1 MEAKEILNLLVNTQ
15 YITLD
20 DCKLALSST
29 NDDATIAIDY
39 LVQNN
44 IITYDIIGQALAES
58 LGVPYFDL
66 NTFLPSKDDV
76 TKIPE
81 AVAKELRLVY
91 FKDLSDKIQIAS
103 DNQVVLSGN
112 AKLIVRKSEKTGL
125 IGGKKEIKEEKD
137 LEQELIKLFQK
148 PIEFGYSLTQDID
161 RCLLSYKAPLA
172 SRFIS
177 IMDKFDT
184 VAPEIVEE
192 IIEEALEERV
202 SDIHFEPQY
211 DKSVRIRFRID
222 GMLQEVGKIPLS
234 YYENILNL
242 IKVNAQ
248 LRTDEH
254 FIPQDGA
261 IRFQKDKSIT
271 DVRVSIIPTVY
282 GEKIV
287 LRVLANTLSNITLE
301 TLGLNE
307 RNIKILRKASQKPF
321 GMILVTGP
329 TGSGKSTTLYSI
341 LKTINDEG
349 RNITTIEDPVEYKI
363 SGVNHIQV
371 NKETD
376 LTFARGLRSILRQDP
391 NIILVG
397 EIRDDETAQI
407 AINAALTGHL
417 LFSTVHANDAEST
430 LPRLL
435 NMDIDPFLLSTTLQ
449 LIVAQRLVRK
459 ICSSCV
465 YTYSVK
471 RSELEQTV
479 GASLKRFFPEEKLNL
494 YRGKGCANCGFTGYK
509 SRSGVYQLIEMSEE
523 LRELVLHKPTSDD
536 IAKIARKQG
545 SLSLFEDGIEKVKLG
560 TTTLDE
566 VMRVA
571 QIPEEYT

>member
-1 MEAKEILNLLVNTQ
+1 MESKEILDLLVDTQ
-15 YITLD
+15 YITTQD
-20 DCKLALSST
+20 FDLALSST
-29 NDDATIAIDY
+29 NNDPSIAIDY

-44 IITYDIIGQALAES
+44 IITYDIIGQALSEKF
-58 LGVPYFDL
+58 GVSYLDL
-66 NTFLPSKDDV
+66 NTFIPSKDDV
-76 TKIPE
+76 VKIPE
-81 AVAKELRLVY
+81 SVAKELRLVY
-91 FKDLSDKIQIAS
+91 FKDLPDKVQIS
-103 DNQVVLSGN
+103 TDNQVVLQGN
-112 AKLIVRKSEKTGL
+112 AKLVVVKSEKANL
-125 IGGKKEIKEEKD
+125 IGGKKEVTEEKD
-137 LEQELIKLFQK
+137 LKQELVKLFQK
-148 PIEFGYSLTQDID
+148 PVEFGYSLTQDID
-161 RCLLSYKAPLA
+161 RSLLSYKAPLA
-172 SRFIS
+172 SRFVS
-177 IMDKFDT
+177 IMSKFDT
-184 VAPEIVEE
+184 VAPEIVDE
-192 IIEEALEERV
+192 IVGEALEERV

-211 DKSVRIRFRID
+211 DKTVRIRFRID
-222 GMLQEVGKIPLS
+222 GMLQEVGRIPLS

-321 GMILVTGP
+321 GMVLITGP

-363 SGVNHIQV
+363 NGVNHIQV

-376 LTFARGLRSILRQDP
+376 LSFARGLRSILRQDP

-417 LFSTVHANDAEST
+417 LFSTVHANDAQST

-459 ICSSCV
+459 ICPACV
-465 YTYSVK
+465 YTYSVN
-471 RSELEQTV
+471 RAELESIAGV
-479 GASLKRFFPEEKLNL
+479 SLKRFFLEEKLNL
-494 YRGKGCANCGFTGYK
+494 YRGKGCSNCGFTGYK
-509 SRSGVYQLIEMSEE
+509 GRSGLYQIIEMSEE
-523 LRELVLHKPTSDD
+523 LREAVLHNPTSDD
-536 IAKIARKQG
+536 IDKLSRQQG
-545 SLSLFEDGIEKVKLG
+545 SLSLFEDGIEKVKIG
-560 TTTLDE
+560 VTTLDE

-571 QIPEEYT
+571 QIPEEYN

>member
-211 DKSVRIRFRID
+211 DKSIRIRFRID

-465 YTYSVK
+465 YTYSVN

-479 GASLKRFFPEEKLNL
+479 GASLKKFFPEEKLNL

-571 QIPEEYT
+571 QIPEEYN

>member
-1 MEAKEILNLLVNTQ
+1 METKEILDLLVNTQ

-29 NDDATIAIDY
+29 NNDTAIAIDY

-44 IITYDIIGQALAES
+44 IITYDIIGQALAENW
-58 LGVPYFDL
+58 GVSYFDL
-66 NTFLPSKDDV
+66 NTFIPSKADV
-76 TKIPE
+76 IKIPE
-81 AVAKELRLVY
+81 SVARELRLVY
-91 FKDLSDKIQIAS
+91 FKNLSDKIQIAS
-103 DNQVVLSGN
+103 DNPVVLQGN
-112 AKLIVRKSEKTGL
+112 AKLIIKREEKTGF
-125 IGGKKEIKEEKD
+125 IGGKKEITEEKD

-148 PIEFGYSLTQDID
+148 PVEFGYSLTQDID
-161 RCLLSYKAPLA
+161 KSLLNYKAPLS

-211 DKSVRIRFRID
+211 NKTVRIRFRVD
-222 GMLQEVGKIPLS
+222 GMLQEVGTIPFS

-242 IKVNAQ
+242 IKVNSQ

-261 IRFQKDKSIT
+261 IRFQKNNQVT
-271 DVRVSIIPTVY
+271 DVRVSILPTVY
-282 GEKIV
+282 GEKIA
-287 LRVLANTLSNITLE
+287 LRVLTNTLSNITLD

-321 GMILVTGP
+321 GMVLVTGP

-341 LKTINDEG
+341 LKTVNDEG

-363 SGVNHIQV
+363 EGVNHIQV

-376 LTFARGLRSILRQDP
+376 LSFARGLRSILRQDP

-417 LFSTVHANDAEST
+417 LFSTVHANDGEST

-459 ICSSCV
+459 ICSACV
-465 YTYSVK
+465 YTYTVN
-471 RSELEQTV
+471 RVELEETV
-479 GASLKRFFPEEKLNL
+479 GESLERFFSEEKLTL

-509 SRSGVYQLIEMSEE
+509 GRSGIYQLIEMSEE
-523 LRELVLHKPTSDD
+523 LRELVLHKPTSD
-536 IAKIARKQG
+536 IISKVARKQG
-545 SLSLFEDGIEKVKLG
+545 SLSLFEDGIEKVKIG
-560 TTTLDE
+560 VTTLDE

-571 QIPEEYT
+571 QIPEEYN

>member
-1 MEAKEILNLLVNTQ
+1 MDPQDILNLLVNTQ
-15 YITLD
+15 YITSED
-20 DCKLALSST
+20 SKLALSST
-29 NDDATIAIDY
+29 NDDPAIAIDY

-58 LGVPYFDL
+58 WGVAYFDL
-66 NTFLPSKDDV
+66 NTFIPSKDDV
-76 TKIPE
+76 IKIPE
-81 AVAKELRLVY
+81 SVAKELRLVY
-91 FKDLSDKIQIAS
+91 FKDLPDKIQIAS
-103 DNQVVLSGN
+103 DNPVVMQGN
-112 AKLIVRKSEKTGL
+112 AKLIIKREKKSGF
-125 IGGKKEIKEEKD
+125 IGGKKEIIEEKD
-137 LEQELIKLFQK
+137 LGQELMKLFQK

-161 RCLLSYKAPLA
+161 KSLLSYKDPLS

-177 IMDKFDT
+177 IMNKFDT
-184 VAPEIVEE
+184 VAPEMVEE
-192 IIEEALEERV
+192 IVEEALEEKV

-211 DKSVRIRFRID
+211 NKSVRIRFRSD
-222 GMLQEVGKIPLS
+222 GVLQEVGAIPFS

-261 IRFQKDKSIT
+261 IRFQKNNSIT
-271 DVRVSIIPTVY
+271 DVRVSILPTVY

-287 LRVLANTLSNITLE
+287 MRVLSNTMSTISLDTI
-301 TLGLNE
+301 GLNE

-321 GMILVTGP
+321 GMVLVTGP

-341 LKTINDEG
+341 LKTVNDEG
-349 RNITTIEDPVEYKI
+349 KNITTIEDPVEYKI
-363 SGVNHIQV
+363 EGVNHIQV

-376 LTFARGLRSILRQDP
+376 LSFARGLRSILRQDP
-391 NIILVG
+391 DIILVG

-417 LFSTVHANDAEST
+417 LFSTVHANDGEST

-459 ICSSCV
+459 ICPACV
-465 YTYSVK
+465 YTYTAN
-471 RSELEQTV
+471 RSELEETV
-479 GASLKRFFPEEKLNL
+479 GESLERFFPEEKLTL
-494 YRGKGCANCGFTGYK
+494 YRGKGCSNCGFTGYK
-509 SRSGVYQLIEMSEE
+509 GRSGIYQLIEMSEE
-523 LRELVLHKPTSDD
+523 LRELVLHKPNSDI
-536 IAKIARKQG
+536 IAKVARKQG
-545 SLSLFEDGIEKVKLG
+545 SLSLFEDGIEKVKIG
-560 TTTLDE
+560 VTTLDE

-571 QIPEEYT
+571 QIPEEYN

>member
-1 MEAKEILNLLVNTQ
+1 MDPKTILDLLVSTQ
-15 YITLD
+15 YITIE

-29 NDDATIAIDY
+29 NNDPAIAIDY
-39 LVQNN
+39 LVQNS

-58 LGVPYFDL
+58 WGVSYFDL
-66 NTFLPSKDDV
+66 NTFIPSKDDV
-76 TKIPE
+76 IKIPE
-81 AVAKELRLVY
+81 SVARELRLVY
-91 FKDLSDKIQIAS
+91 FKDLEDKIQISS
-103 DNQVVLSGN
+103 DNPVVLQEN
-112 AKLIVRKSEKTGL
+112 AKLIIKREEKSGF
-125 IGGKKEIKEEKD
+125 IGGKKEITEEKD

-161 RCLLSYKAPLA
+161 RLLLSYKAPLA
-172 SRFIS
+172 SRFVS

-211 DKSVRIRFRID
+211 DKSVRIRFRVD
-222 GMLQEVGKIPLS
+222 GMLQEVGDVPLS

-242 IKVNAQ
+242 IKVKSQ

-261 IRFQKDKSIT
+261 IRFQKNNFIA
-271 DVRVSIIPTVY
+271 DVRISILPTVY

-287 LRVLANTLSNITLE
+287 MRVLANSMSQITLE
-301 TLGLNE
+301 TIGLND
-307 RNIKILRKASQKPF
+307 RNIKTLRRASQKPF
-321 GMILVTGP
+321 GMVLVTGP

-341 LKTINDEG
+341 LKTVNDEG

-363 SGVNHIQV
+363 PGVNHIQV

-376 LTFARGLRSILRQDP
+376 LSFARGLRSILRQDP

-417 LFSTVHANDAEST
+417 LFSTVHANDGEST

-459 ICSSCV
+459 ICPACV
-465 YTYSVK
+465 YTYTVN
-471 RSELEQTV
+471 RTELEETV
-479 GASLKRFFPEEKLNL
+479 GESLERFFPEDKLTL
-494 YRGKGCANCGFTGYK
+494 YRGKGCPNCSFTGYK
-509 SRSGVYQLIEMSEE
+509 GRSGLYQLIEMSEE
-523 LRELVLHKPTSDD
+523 LRELVLHKPTSDI
-536 IAKIARKQG
+536 IAKVSRKQG
-545 SLSLFEDGIEKVKLG
+545 SLSLFEDGIEKVKIG
-560 TTTLDE
+560 VTTLDE

-571 QIPEEYT
+571 QIPEEYN

>member
-1 MEAKEILNLLVNTQ
+1 MEPKAILDLLVNTQ
-15 YITLD
+15 YITTE

-29 NDDATIAIDY
+29 NNDSAIAIDY

-58 LGVPYFDL
+58 LGVSYFDL
-66 NTFLPSKDDV
+66 NTFIPSKDDIIKV
-76 TKIPE
+76 PE
-81 AVAKELRLVY
+81 SVARELRLVY
-91 FKDLSDKIQIAS
+91 FKDLPDKIQISS
-103 DNQVVLSGN
+103 DNPVVLQGN
-112 AKLIVRKSEKTGL
+112 AKLIIKKSEKSGF
-125 IGGKKEIKEEKD
+125 IGSKKEVIEEKD

-161 RCLLSYKAPLA
+161 RSLLNYKAPLS

-192 IIEEALEERV
+192 IIEEALEEGV

-211 DKSVRIRFRID
+211 NKNVRIRFRID
-222 GMLQEVGKIPLS
+222 GMLQEVGTIPLS

-261 IRFQKDKSIT
+261 IRFQKNNTVT
-271 DVRVSIIPTVY
+271 DVRVSILPTVY
-282 GEKIV
+282 GEKIA
-287 LRVLANTLSNITLE
+287 LRVLTNTLSNITLD
-301 TLGLNE
+301 TLGLNDK
-307 RNIKILRKASQKPF
+307 NIKTLRKASQKPF
-321 GMILVTGP
+321 GMVLVTGP

-341 LKTINDEG
+341 LKTVNDEG

-363 SGVNHIQV
+363 EGVNHIQV

-376 LTFARGLRSILRQDP
+376 LSFARGLRSILRQDP

-417 LFSTVHANDAEST
+417 LFSTVHANDGEST

-459 ICSSCV
+459 ICPACV
-465 YTYSVK
+465 YTYNVSRV
-471 RSELEQTV
+471 ELEETV
-479 GASLKRFFPEEKLNL
+479 GESLERFFPEEQLTL
-494 YRGKGCANCGFTGYK
+494 YRGKGCVNCGFTGYK
-509 SRSGVYQLIEMSEE
+509 GRSGIYQLIEMSEE
-523 LRELVLHKPTSDD
+523 LRELILHKPTSDI
-536 IAKIARKQG
+536 IAKVARKQG
-545 SLSLFEDGIEKVKLG
+545 ALSLFEDGIEKVKIG
-560 TTTLDE
+560 VTTLDE

-571 QIPEEYT
+571 QIPEEYN

>member
-1 MEAKEILNLLVNTQ
+1 MEAKKILEILVNTQ
-15 YITLD
+15 YITPED
-20 DCKLALSST
+20 RDIALSST
-29 NDDATIAIDY
+29 DNEPNIAVDY

-58 LGVPYFDL
+58 LSVAYFDL
-66 NTFLPSKDDV
+66 NTFSPVKDDII
-76 TKIPE
+76 KIPE
-81 AVAKELRLVY
+81 AVAKELRLVH
-91 FKDLSDKIQIAS
+91 FKELEDKIQIAS
-103 DNQVVLSGN
+103 DNPVVLHGN
-112 AKLIVRKSEKTGL
+112 AKLIIKKFEKSGL
-125 IGGKKEIKEEKD
+125 IGGKKEVTEEKKLD
-137 LEQELIKLFQK
+137 QELFKLFNK
-148 PIEFGYSLTQDID
+148 PIEFGYSLSQDID
-161 RCLLSYKAPLA
+161 RSLLSYKAPLA

-192 IIEEALEERV
+192 IIEEALDEKV

-211 DKSVRIRFRID
+211 DKNVRIRFRID

-261 IRFQKDKSIT
+261 IRFQKEKSVT
-271 DVRVSIIPTVY
+271 DVRVSILPTVY

-287 LRVLANTLSNITLE
+287 LRLLANTLSSITLE
-301 TLGLNE
+301 TLGLN
-307 RNIKILRKASQKPF
+307 NKNTKTLRRASQKPF
-321 GMILVTGP
+321 GMVLVTGP
-329 TGSGKSTTLYSI
+329 TSSGKSTTLYSI
-341 LKTINDEG
+341 LKTINSEG

-363 SGVNHIQV
+363 QGVNHIQV
-371 NKETD
+371 NTETD

-417 LFSTVHANDAEST
+417 LFSTVHANDGESAI
-430 LPRLL
+430 PRLL

-459 ICSSCV
+459 ICTACV
-465 YTYSVK
+465 YTYSVN
-471 RSELEQTV
+471 RLELENTV
-479 GASLKRFFPEEKLNL
+479 GVSLKKFFNEDKLTF

-509 SRSGVYQLIEMSEE
+509 DRTGLYQLIEMSED
-523 LRELVLHKPTSDD
+523 LRNIVLKNPTSDD
-536 IAKIARKQG
+536 IAKITRKQG
-545 SLSLFEDGIEKVKLG
+545 VISLFEDGIEKVKLG
-560 TTTLDE
+560 VTTLDE

>member
-1 MEAKEILNLLVNTQ
+1 MDPQDILNLLVNTQ
-15 YITLD
+15 YITSED
-20 DCKLALSST
+20 SKLALSST
-29 NDDATIAIDY
+29 NDDPAIAIDY

-58 LGVPYFDL
+58 WGVAYFDL
-66 NTFLPSKDDV
+66 NTFIPSKDDV
-76 TKIPE
+76 IKIPE
-81 AVAKELRLVY
+81 SVAKELRLVY
-91 FKDLSDKIQIAS
+91 FKDLPDKIQIAS
-103 DNQVVLSGN
+103 DNPVVMQGN
-112 AKLIVRKSEKTGL
+112 AKLIIKREEKSGF
-125 IGGKKEIKEEKD
+125 IGGKKEIVEEKD
-137 LEQELIKLFQK
+137 LGQELMKLFQK

-161 RCLLSYKAPLA
+161 KSLLSYKDPLS

-177 IMDKFDT
+177 IMNKFDT
-184 VAPEIVEE
+184 VAPEMVEE
-192 IIEEALEERV
+192 IVEEALEERV

-211 DKSVRIRFRID
+211 NKSVRIRFRSD
-222 GMLQEVGKIPLS
+222 GVLQEVGAIPFS

-261 IRFQKDKSIT
+261 IRFQKNNSIT
-271 DVRVSIIPTVY
+271 DVRVSILPTVY

-287 LRVLANTLSNITLE
+287 MRVLSNTMSTISLDTI
-301 TLGLNE
+301 GLNE

-321 GMILVTGP
+321 GMVLVTGP

-341 LKTINDEG
+341 LKTVNDEG
-349 RNITTIEDPVEYKI
+349 KNITTIEDPVEYKI
-363 SGVNHIQV
+363 EGVNHIQV

-376 LTFARGLRSILRQDP
+376 LSFARGLRSILRQDP

-417 LFSTVHANDAEST
+417 LFSTVHANDGEST

-459 ICSSCV
+459 ICPACV
-465 YTYSVK
+465 YTYTAN
-471 RSELEQTV
+471 RSELEETV
-479 GASLKRFFPEEKLNL
+479 GESLERFFPEEKLTL
-494 YRGKGCANCGFTGYK
+494 YRGKGCSNCGFTGYK
-509 SRSGVYQLIEMSEE
+509 GRSGIYQLIEMSEE
-523 LRELVLHKPTSDD
+523 LRELVLHKPNSDI
-536 IAKIARKQG
+536 IAKVARKQG
-545 SLSLFEDGIEKVKLG
+545 SLSLFEDGIEKVKIG
-560 TTTLDE
+560 VTTLDE

-571 QIPEEYT
+571 QIPEEYN

>member
-1 MEAKEILNLLVNTQ
+1 MDPQDILNLLVNTQ
-15 YITLD
+15 YITSED
-20 DCKLALSST
+20 SKLALSST
-29 NDDATIAIDY
+29 NDDPAIAIDY

-58 LGVPYFDL
+58 WGVTYFDL
-66 NTFLPSKDDV
+66 NTFIPSKDDV
-76 TKIPE
+76 IKIPE
-81 AVAKELRLVY
+81 SVAKELRLVY
-91 FKDLSDKIQIAS
+91 FKDLPDKIQIAS
-103 DNQVVLSGN
+103 DNPVVMQGN
-112 AKLIVRKSEKTGL
+112 AKLIIKREEKSGF
-125 IGGKKEIKEEKD
+125 IGGKKEIVEEKD
-137 LEQELIKLFQK
+137 LGQELMKLFQK

-161 RCLLSYKAPLA
+161 KLLLSYKDPLS

-177 IMDKFDT
+177 IMNKFDT

-211 DKSVRIRFRID
+211 NKSVRIRFRSD
-222 GMLQEVGKIPLS
+222 GVLQEVGTIPFS

-261 IRFQKDKSIT
+261 IRFQKNNSIT
-271 DVRVSIIPTVY
+271 DVRVSILPTVY

-287 LRVLANTLSNITLE
+287 MRVLSNTLANITLDE
-301 TLGLNE
+301 LGLNE

-341 LKTINDEG
+341 LKTVNDEG
-349 RNITTIEDPVEYKI
+349 KNITTIEDPVEYKI
-363 SGVNHIQV
+363 EGVNHIQV

-376 LTFARGLRSILRQDP
+376 LSFARGLRSILRQDP

-417 LFSTVHANDAEST
+417 LFSTVHANDGEST

-459 ICSSCV
+459 ICPACV
-465 YTYSVK
+465 YTYTAN
-471 RSELEQTV
+471 RSELEETV
-479 GASLKRFFPEEKLNL
+479 GESLERFFPEEKLTL
-494 YRGKGCANCGFTGYK
+494 YRGKGCSNCGFTGYK
-509 SRSGVYQLIEMSEE
+509 GRSGIYQLIEMSEE
-523 LRELVLHKPTSDD
+523 LRELVLHKPNSDI
-536 IAKIARKQG
+536 IAKVARKQG
-545 SLSLFEDGIEKVKLG
+545 SLSLFEDGIEKVKIG
-560 TTTLDE
+560 VTTLDE

-571 QIPEEYT
+571 QIPEEYN

>member
-1 MEAKEILNLLVNTQ
+1 MKPKEILDLLVNTQ
-15 YITLD
+15 YITKD

-29 NDDATIAIDY
+29 NDDSAIAIDY

-58 LGVPYFDL
+58 LGVEYFDL
-66 NTFLPSKDDV
+66 NTFLPSKESV
-76 TKIPE
+76 VKIPE
-81 AVAKELRLVY
+81 AVAKELRLIY
-91 FKDLSDKIQIAS
+91 FKELPDKIQIAS
-103 DNQVVLSGN
+103 DNQVVLNGN
-112 AKLIVRKSEKTGL
+112 AKLIVKKSAKSGL
-125 IGGKKEIKEEKD
+125 IGGKKEIVEEKD

-148 PIEFGYSLTQDID
+148 PVQFGYSLTQDIEKS
-161 RCLLSYKAPLA
+161 LLSYKAPLA
-172 SRFIS
+172 SRFVS

-192 IIEEALEERV
+192 IIEEALDERV

-211 DKSVRIRFRID
+211 DKMVRVRFRID

-261 IRFQKDKSIT
+261 IRFQKDNSVT
-271 DVRVSIIPTVY
+271 DVRVSILPTVY

-287 LRVLANTLSNITLE
+287 LRILSNTLSSITLE

-307 RNIKILRKASQKPF
+307 RNIKILRRASQKPF
-321 GMILVTGP
+321 GMVLVTGP
-329 TGSGKSTTLYSI
+329 TGSGKSTTLFSI
-341 LKTINDEG
+341 LSTINDEG

-363 SGVNHIQV
+363 NGVNHIQV

-376 LTFARGLRSILRQDP
+376 LTFAKGLRSILRQDP

-417 LFSTVHANDAEST
+417 LFSTVHANDAQST

-449 LIVAQRLVRK
+449 LIIAQRLVRK
-459 ICSSCV
+459 ICSACV
-465 YTYSVK
+465 YTYTAN
-471 RSELEQTV
+471 RSELEQIT
-479 GASLKRFFPEEKLNL
+479 GASLRHFFPEEKLTL

-509 SRSGVYQLIEMSEE
+509 SRSGIYQLIEMSEE
-523 LRELVLHKPTSDD
+523 LRELILHKPTSDD
-536 IAKIARKQG
+536 ISKIARKQG
-545 SLSLFEDGIEKVKLG
+545 SLSLFDDGIEKVKLG
-560 TTTLDE
+560 ITTLDE

>member
-1 MEAKEILNLLVNTQ
+1 MEAKKILNLLVDTQ

-20 DCKLALSST
+20 DCNLALSST
-29 NDDATIAIDY
+29 SDDATIAIDY

-81 AVAKELRLVY
+81 SVAKELRLVY
-91 FKDLSDKIQIAS
+91 FKDSTDKIQIAS

-112 AKLIVRKSEKTGL
+112 AKLIVRKSEKSGL

-161 RCLLSYKAPLA
+161 RSLLSYKAPLA
-172 SRFIS
+172 SRFVS

-202 SDIHFEPQY
+202 SGIHFEPQY
-211 DKSVRIRFRID
+211 DKNVRIRFRID

-363 SGVNHIQV
+363 TGVNHIQV

-465 YTYSVK
+465 YTYNVN

-479 GASLKRFFPEEKLNL
+479 GASLKKFFPEEKLNL

-509 SRSGVYQLIEMSEE
+509 GRSGVYQLIEMSEE

-545 SLSLFEDGIEKVKLG
+545 ALSLFEDGIEKVKLG

>member
-1 MEAKEILNLLVNTQ
+1 MEPKNILDLLVVTQ
-15 YITLD
+15 YITLED
-20 DCKLALSST
+20 SKLALSST
-29 NDDATIAIDY
+29 NNDPSIAIDY

-44 IITYDIIGQALAES
+44 IITYDIVGQALSES
-58 LGVPYFDL
+58 LKVPYFDL
-66 NTFLPSKDDV
+66 NTFIPSKEEV

-91 FKDLSDKIQIAS
+91 FKDLQDKIQIAS
-103 DNQVVLSGN
+103 DNEVVLKGN
-112 AKLIVRKSEKTGL
+112 AKLIVSRAEKSGL
-125 IGGKKEIKEEKD
+125 MGGKKEVTEEKD
-137 LEQELIKLFQK
+137 LKQELINLFQK
-148 PIEFGYSLTQDID
+148 PVEFGYSLTQDID
-161 RCLLSYKAPLA
+161 RSLLSYKAPLS

-177 IMDKFDT
+177 IMSRFDT

-192 IIEEALEERV
+192 IIEESLEERV

-211 DKSVRIRFRID
+211 DKGVRIRFRID
-222 GMLQEVGKIPLS
+222 GVLQEVGKIPIS

-301 TLGLNE
+301 TLGLND

-329 TGSGKSTTLYSI
+329 TGSGKSTTLYSV
-341 LKTINDEG
+341 LKTINDDG

-363 SGVNHIQV
+363 NGVNHIQV

-397 EIRDDETAQI
+397 EVRDDETAQI

-417 LFSTVHANDAEST
+417 LFSTVHANDAQST

-459 ICSSCV
+459 ICPACV
-465 YTYSVK
+465 YTYYVNI
-471 RSELEQTV
+471 SEIESTL
-479 GASLKRFFPEEKLNL
+479 GMSLRRFFSEDKLTL
-494 YRGKGCANCGFTGYK
+494 YRGKGCSNCSFTGYK
-509 SRSGVYQLIEMSEE
+509 GRSGLYQLIEMSEE
-523 LRELVLHKPTSDD
+523 LREAVLHNPTSDD
-536 IAKIARKQG
+536 IDKLSRSQG
-545 SLSLFEDGIEKVKLG
+545 TLSLFEDGIEKVRMG
-560 TTTLDE
+560 ITTLDE

-571 QIPEEYT
+571 QIPEEYN

>member
-1 MEAKEILNLLVNTQ
+1 MESKEILELLVKTQ
-15 YITLD
+15 YITLED
-20 DCKLALSST
+20 SKLALSST
-29 NDDATIAIDY
+29 NNDSAIAIDY

-44 IITYDIIGQALAES
+44 IITYDIIGQALSENFS
-58 LGVPYFDL
+58 VPYFDL
-66 NTFLPSKDDV
+66 NTFIPSKDEV

-81 AVAKELRLVY
+81 SVARELRLVY
-91 FKDLSDKIQIAS
+91 FKSFPDKIQIAS
-103 DNQVVLSGN
+103 DNQVVLKGN
-112 AKLIVRKSEKTGL
+112 AKLIVKKITKTGF
-125 IGGKKEIKEEKD
+125 IGGKKESIEEKD
-137 LEQELIKLFQK
+137 LKQELVKLFQK
-148 PIEFGYSLTQDID
+148 PVEFGYSLTQDID
-161 RCLLSYKAPLA
+161 RSLLSYKTPLS

-192 IIEEALEERV
+192 IIKEALDESV

-211 DKSVRIRFRID
+211 DKKVRIRFRID
-222 GMLQEVGKIPLS
+222 GMLQEVGRIPFS

-261 IRFQKDKSIT
+261 IRFQKDDSTT

-287 LRVLANTLSNITLE
+287 LRVLSNTLSNITLE

-307 RNIKILRKASQKPF
+307 KNTKILRRASQKPF

-329 TGSGKSTTLYSI
+329 TSSGKSTTLYSI

-363 SGVNHIQV
+363 NGVNHIQV

-376 LTFARGLRSILRQDP
+376 LSFSRGLRSILRQDP
-391 NIILVG
+391 NVILVG

-417 LFSTVHANDAEST
+417 LFSTVHANDAQST
-430 LPRLL
+430 IPRLL

-449 LIVAQRLVRK
+449 LIVSQRLVRK
-459 ICSSCV
+459 ICSACV
-465 YTYSVK
+465 YTYSAN
-471 RSELEQTV
+471 RSEIEKTV
-479 GASLKRFFPEEKLNL
+479 GVSLSRFFNEDKITF
-494 YRGKGCANCGFTGYK
+494 YRGKGCSNCGFTGYK
-509 SRSGVYQLIEMSEE
+509 GRSGIYQLIEMSEE
-523 LRELVLHKPTSDD
+523 LRETVLNKPTSDD
-536 IAKIARKQG
+536 IDKLSRTQG
-545 SLSLFEDGIEKVKLG
+545 TLSLFEDGIEKVKIG
-560 TTTLDE
+560 ITTLDE

-571 QIPEEYT
+571 QIPEEYN

>member
-1 MEAKEILNLLVNTQ
+1 MNPEEILNLLLKTQ
-15 YITLD
+15 YITPED
-20 DCKLALSST
+20 YNLALSST
-29 NDDATIAIDY
+29 DNNHSIALDY

-44 IITYDIIGQALAES
+44 IITYDIIGQAIAEDM
-58 LGVPYFDL
+58 GVEYLDL
-66 NTFLPSKDDV
+66 NTFIPSKEDV
-76 TKIPE
+76 KKIPE
-81 AVAKELRLVY
+81 MVAKELRLVY
-91 FKDLSDKIQIAS
+91 FKNLEDKIQIAS
-103 DNQVVLSGN
+103 DNKAVLSGN
-112 AKLIVRKSEKTGL
+112 AKLIVKKSEKVGI
-125 IGGKKEIKEEKD
+125 IGGKKETIEEKD
-137 LEQELIKLFQK
+137 LKQELVNLFQK

-161 RCLLSYKAPLA
+161 KSLLYYKAPLA
-172 SRFIS
+172 SRFLS

-192 IIEEALEERV
+192 IIEEALEENV

-211 DKSVRIRFRID
+211 DKNVRVRFRTD
-222 GMLQEVGKIPLS
+222 GMLQEVGEIPFS

-242 IKVNAQ
+242 IKVNSQ

-261 IRFQKDKSIT
+261 INFRKENSIT
-271 DVRVSIIPTVY
+271 DVRVSILPTVY
-282 GEKIV
+282 GEKIA
-287 LRVLANTLSNITLE
+287 LRILTNTLSNITLE
-301 TLGLNE
+301 TLGLSE
-307 RNIKILRKASQKPF
+307 RNIKILRKSSQKPF

-341 LKTINDEG
+341 LKTVNDEG
-349 RNITTIEDPVEYKI
+349 SNITTIEDPVEYKI
-363 SGVNHIQV
+363 QGVNHIQV

-417 LFSTVHANDAEST
+417 LFSTVHANDGQST

-459 ICSSCV
+459 ICPSCV
-465 YTYSVK
+465 YTYTVS
-471 RSELEQTV
+471 RSDLEKTV
-479 GASLKRFFPEEKLNL
+479 GNSLDKFFKDEQLTL
-494 YRGKGCANCGFTGYK
+494 YRGKGCSNCSFTGYK
-509 SRSGVYQLIEMSEE
+509 GRTGIYQLIEISEE
-523 LRELVLHKPTSDD
+523 LRELILHNPTSDAVD
-536 IAKIARKQG
+536 KIARKQG

-560 TTTLDE
+560 ITTLDE
-566 VMRVA
+566 IMRVA
-571 QIPEEYT
+571 QIPVEYT

>member
-1 MEAKEILNLLVNTQ
+1 MEPKEIIEILVKNQ
-15 YITLD
+15 YITTED
-20 DCKLALSST
+20 SDLALSST
-29 NDDATIAIDY
+29 NYDASIAIDY

-44 IITYDIIGQALAES
+44 IITYDIIGQSLAENF
-58 LGVPYFDL
+58 GVPYFDL
-66 NTFLPSKDDV
+66 NTFIPIKDEV
-76 TKIPE
+76 NKIPE
-81 AVAKELRLVY
+81 AVAKELRLIY
-91 FKDLSDKIQIAS
+91 FKESSDKIQIAS
-103 DNQVVLSGN
+103 DNQVVLTGN
-112 AKLIVRKSEKTGL
+112 AKLVVKKSEKTGF
-125 IGGKKEIKEEKD
+125 IGAKKEVIEEKD
-137 LEQELIKLFQK
+137 LKQELIRLFQK

-161 RCLLSYKAPLA
+161 RSLLSYKTPLS

-177 IMDKFDT
+177 IMNKFDT

-192 IIEEALEERV
+192 IIEEALEEGV
-202 SDIHFEPQY
+202 SDIHFEPQS

-222 GMLQEVGKIPLS
+222 GMLQEVGKIPLA

-242 IKVNAQ
+242 IKVNSQ

-261 IRFQKDKSIT
+261 IRFQKDKSNT

-301 TLGLNE
+301 TLGLND

-329 TGSGKSTTLYSI
+329 TGSGKSTTLNSI
-341 LKTINDEG
+341 LKTINDED

-363 SGVNHIQV
+363 NGVNHIQV

-391 NIILVG
+391 NVILVG

-435 NMDIDPFLLSTTLQ
+435 SMDIDPFLLSTTLE
-449 LIVAQRLVRK
+449 LIVAQRLVRR
-459 ICSSCV
+459 ICPACV
-465 YTYSVK
+465 YTYNVN
-471 RSELEQTV
+471 RSELEKTN
-479 GASLKRFFPEEKLNL
+479 GFSLQKFFAEEKLTL
-494 YRGKGCANCGFTGYK
+494 YRGKGCPNCGFTGYK
-509 SRSGVYQLIEMSEE
+509 GRSGLYQLVEMTEE
-523 LRELVLHKPTSDD
+523 LRELVLKKPNSDE
-536 IAKIARKQG
+536 IAKITAKQG

-560 TTTLDE
+560 VTTLDE

-571 QIPEEYT
+571 QIPEEYN

>member
-1 MEAKEILNLLVNTQ
+1 MESKEILDLLVDTQ
-15 YITLD
+15 YITTQD
-20 DCKLALSST
+20 FELALSST
-29 NDDATIAIDY
+29 NNDPSIAIDY

-44 IITYDIIGQALAES
+44 IITYDIIGQALSEKF
-58 LGVPYFDL
+58 GVSYLDL
-66 NTFLPSKDDV
+66 NTFIPSKDDV
-76 TKIPE
+76 VKIPE
-81 AVAKELRLVY
+81 SVAKELRLVY
-91 FKDLSDKIQIAS
+91 FKDLPDKVQIS
-103 DNQVVLSGN
+103 TDNQVVLQGN
-112 AKLIVRKSEKTGL
+112 AKLVVVKSEKANL
-125 IGGKKEIKEEKD
+125 IGGKKEVTEEKD
-137 LEQELIKLFQK
+137 LKQELVKLFQK
-148 PIEFGYSLTQDID
+148 PVEFGYSLTQDID
-161 RCLLSYKAPLA
+161 RSLLSYKAPLA
-172 SRFIS
+172 SRFVS
-177 IMDKFDT
+177 IMSKFDT
-184 VAPEIVEE
+184 VAPEIVDE
-192 IIEEALEERV
+192 IVEEALEERV

-211 DKSVRIRFRID
+211 DKTVRIRFRID
-222 GMLQEVGKIPLS
+222 GMLQEVGRIPLS

-261 IRFQKDKSIT
+261 IRFQQDKSIT

-307 RNIKILRKASQKPF
+307 ANIKILRKASQKPF
-321 GMILVTGP
+321 GMVLVTGP

-363 SGVNHIQV
+363 NGVNHIQV

-376 LTFARGLRSILRQDP
+376 LSFARGLRSILRQDP

-417 LFSTVHANDAEST
+417 LFSTVHANDAQST

-459 ICSSCV
+459 ICPACV
-465 YTYSVK
+465 YTYSVN
-471 RSELEQTV
+471 RAELESIAGV
-479 GASLKRFFPEEKLNL
+479 SLKKFFLEEKLTL
-494 YRGKGCANCGFTGYK
+494 YRGKGCSNCGFTGYK
-509 SRSGVYQLIEMSEE
+509 GRSGLYQIIEMSEE
-523 LRELVLHKPTSDD
+523 LREAVLHNPTSDD
-536 IAKIARKQG
+536 IDKLSRQQG
-545 SLSLFEDGIEKVKLG
+545 SLSLFEDGIEKVKIG
-560 TTTLDE
+560 VTTLDE

-571 QIPEEYT
+571 QIPEEYN

>member
-1 MEAKEILNLLVNTQ
+1 MKPKEILDLLVNTQ
-15 YITLD
+15 YITKD

-29 NDDATIAIDY
+29 NDDSAIAIDY
-39 LVQNN
+39 LVQNS

-58 LGVPYFDL
+58 LGVEYFDL
-66 NTFLPSKDDV
+66 NTFLPSKESV
-76 TKIPE
+76 LKIPE
-81 AVAKELRLVY
+81 AVAKELRLIY
-91 FKDLSDKIQIAS
+91 FKELPDKIQIAS
-103 DNQVVLSGN
+103 DNQVVLNGN
-112 AKLIVRKSEKTGL
+112 AKLIVKKAAKSSL
-125 IGGKKEIKEEKD
+125 IGGKKEIVEEKD
-137 LEQELIKLFQK
+137 LEQELIKLFKK
-148 PIEFGYSLTQDID
+148 PIQFGYSLTQDID
-161 RCLLSYKAPLA
+161 KSLLSYKAPLA
-172 SRFIS
+172 SRFVS

-192 IIEEALEERV
+192 IIQESLDERV

-211 DKSVRIRFRID
+211 DKMVRVRFRID

-261 IRFQKDKSIT
+261 IRFQKNNSVT
-271 DVRVSIIPTVY
+271 DVRVSILPTVY

-287 LRVLANTLSNITLE
+287 LRILANTLSSITLE

-307 RNIKILRKASQKPF
+307 RNIKILRRASQKPF
-321 GMILVTGP
+321 GMVLVTGP
-329 TGSGKSTTLYSI
+329 TGSGKSTTLFSI
-341 LKTINDEG
+341 LSTINDEG

-363 SGVNHIQV
+363 NGVNHIQV

-376 LTFARGLRSILRQDP
+376 LTFAKGLRSILRQDP

-417 LFSTVHANDAEST
+417 LFSTVHANDAQST

-449 LIVAQRLVRK
+449 LIIAQRLVRK
-459 ICSSCV
+459 ICSACV
-465 YTYSVK
+465 YTYTAN
-471 RSELEQTV
+471 RSELEQIT
-479 GASLKRFFPEEKLNL
+479 GASLKSFFTEEKLTL

-509 SRSGVYQLIEMSEE
+509 SRSGIYQLIEMSEE
-523 LRELVLHKPTSDD
+523 LRELLLHKPTSDD
-536 IAKIARKQG
+536 ISKIARKQG
-545 SLSLFEDGIEKVKLG
+545 SLSLFDDGIEKVKLG
-560 TTTLDE
+560 ITTLDE

>member
-1 MEAKEILNLLVNTQ
+1 MEAKEILDLLVNTQ
-15 YITLD
+15 YITSD

-29 NDDATIAIDY
+29 NDDPSIAIDY
-39 LVQNN
+39 LVQNS

-58 LGVPYFDL
+58 IGVPYFDL
-66 NTFLPSKDDV
+66 NTFLSSKEDV
-76 TKIPE
+76 MKIPE
-81 AVAKELRLVY
+81 AVARELRLVY
-91 FKDLSDKIQIAS
+91 FKDLPDKIQIAS
-103 DNQVVLSGN
+103 DNQVVLKGN
-112 AKLIVRKSEKTGL
+112 AKLIVKKATKGGL

-148 PIEFGYSLTQDID
+148 PIEFGYALTQDID
-161 RCLLSYKAPLA
+161 RSLLSYKAPLA
-172 SRFIS
+172 SRFVS

-184 VAPEIVEE
+184 VAPEIVDE

-211 DKSVRIRFRID
+211 DKSVRVRFRID

-234 YYENILNL
+234 YYENVLNL
-242 IKVNAQ
+242 IKVNSQ

-261 IRFQKDKSIT
+261 IRFQKDKSVT
-271 DVRVSIIPTVY
+271 DVRVSILPTVY

-287 LRVLANTLSNITLE
+287 LRVLANSLSAITLE
-301 TLGLNE
+301 TLGLND
-307 RNIKILRKASQKPF
+307 RNTKILRRASQKPF
-321 GMILVTGP
+321 GMVLVTGP
-329 TGSGKSTTLYSI
+329 TGSGKSTTLFSI
-341 LKTINDEG
+341 LQIINDEG

-363 SGVNHIQV
+363 NGVNHIQV

-376 LTFARGLRSILRQDP
+376 LTFAKGLRSILRQDP

-417 LFSTVHANDAEST
+417 LFSTVHANDGEST

-459 ICSSCV
+459 ICSACV
-465 YTYSVK
+465 YTYEVN
-471 RSELEQTV
+471 RVELEQTAGV
-479 GASLKRFFPEEKLNL
+479 SLKKFFPEDKLTL

-509 SRSGVYQLIEMSEE
+509 SRSGIYQLIEMSEE

-536 IAKIARKQG
+536 IAKISRKQG

-560 TTTLDE
+560 ITTLDE

>member
-1 MEAKEILNLLVNTQ
+1 MEPKEILDLLVNTQ
-15 YITLD
+15 YIAPD
-20 DCKLALSST
+20 DCKAALSST
-29 NDDATIAIDY
+29 NNDPAIAIDY

-44 IITYDIIGQALAES
+44 IITYDIIGQALAEH
-58 LGVPYFDL
+58 LAVPYFDL
-66 NTFLPSKDDV
+66 NTFIPAKGNV

-81 AVAKELRLVY
+81 SIARELRLVY
-91 FKDLSDKIQIAS
+91 FKDTDDSIQIAS
-103 DNQVVLSGN
+103 DNIVVLQGN
-112 AKLIVRKSEKTGL
+112 ATLIVKKEERTGF
-125 IGGKKEIKEEKD
+125 IGGKKEVIEKKD
-137 LEQELIKLFQK
+137 LEQELIKLFNK
-148 PIEFGYSLTQDID
+148 SIKFGYSLTQDID
-161 RCLLSYKAPLA
+161 SCLLNYKAPLS

-177 IMDKFDT
+177 IIDKFDT

-211 DKSVRIRFRID
+211 NKTVRIRFRVD
-222 GMLQEVGKIPLS
+222 GMLQDVGSIPLS

-242 IKVNAQ
+242 IKVNSQ

-261 IRFQKDKSIT
+261 IRFQKNNAVT
-271 DVRVSIIPTVY
+271 DVRVSILPTVY
-282 GEKIV
+282 GEKIA
-287 LRVLANTLSNITLE
+287 LRVLANTLSNITLD
-301 TLGLNE
+301 TIGLNE

-341 LKTINDEG
+341 LKTVNDEG

-363 SGVNHIQV
+363 EGVNHIQV

-376 LTFARGLRSILRQDP
+376 LSFARGLRSILRQDP

-417 LFSTVHANDAEST
+417 LFSTVHANDGEST

-449 LIVAQRLVRK
+449 LIVAQRLIRK
-459 ICSSCV
+459 ICSACV
-465 YTYSVK
+465 YTYTVN
-471 RSELEQTV
+471 RSELEETV
-479 GASLKRFFPEEKLNL
+479 GYSLERFFSEERLTL

-509 SRSGVYQLIEMSEE
+509 GRSGIYQLIEMSEE
-523 LRELVLHKPTSDD
+523 LRELVLHKPTSDI
-536 IAKIARKQG
+536 IAKVSRKQG
-545 SLSLFEDGIEKVKLG
+545 SLSLFEDGIEKVKIG
-560 TTTLDE
+560 VTTLDE
-566 VMRVA
+566 ILRVA
-571 QIPEEYT
+571 QVPEEYN

>member
-1 MEAKEILNLLVNTQ
+1 MDPQDILNLLVNTQ
-15 YITLD
+15 YITSED
-20 DCKLALSST
+20 SKLALSST
-29 NDDATIAIDY
+29 NDDPAIAIDY

-58 LGVPYFDL
+58 WGVAYFDL
-66 NTFLPSKDDV
+66 NTFIPSKDDII
-76 TKIPE
+76 KIPE
-81 AVAKELRLVY
+81 SVAKELRLVY
-91 FKDLSDKIQIAS
+91 FKDLPDKIQIAS
-103 DNQVVLSGN
+103 DNPVVMQGN
-112 AKLIVRKSEKTGL
+112 AKLIIKREEKSGF
-125 IGGKKEIKEEKD
+125 IGGKKEIVEEKD
-137 LEQELIKLFQK
+137 LGQELMKLFQK

-161 RCLLSYKAPLA
+161 KSLLSYKDPLS

-177 IMDKFDT
+177 IMNKFDT
-184 VAPEIVEE
+184 VAPEMVEE
-192 IIEEALEERV
+192 IVEEALEERV

-211 DKSVRIRFRID
+211 NKSVRIRFRSD
-222 GMLQEVGKIPLS
+222 GVLQEVGAIPFS

-261 IRFQKDKSIT
+261 IRFQKNNSIT
-271 DVRVSIIPTVY
+271 DVRVSILPTVY

-287 LRVLANTLSNITLE
+287 MRVLSNTMSTISLDTI
-301 TLGLNE
+301 GLNE

-321 GMILVTGP
+321 GMVLVTGP

-341 LKTINDEG
+341 LKTVNDEG
-349 RNITTIEDPVEYKI
+349 KNITTIEDPVEYKI
-363 SGVNHIQV
+363 EGVNHIQV

-376 LTFARGLRSILRQDP
+376 LSFARGLRSILRQDP

-417 LFSTVHANDAEST
+417 LFSTVHANDGEST

-459 ICSSCV
+459 ICPACV
-465 YTYSVK
+465 YTYTAN
-471 RSELEQTV
+471 RSELEETV
-479 GASLKRFFPEEKLNL
+479 GESLERFFPEEKLTL
-494 YRGKGCANCGFTGYK
+494 YRGKGCSNCGFTGYK
-509 SRSGVYQLIEMSEE
+509 GRSGIYQLIEMSEE
-523 LRELVLHKPTSDD
+523 LRELVLHKPNSDI
-536 IAKIARKQG
+536 IAKVARKQG
-545 SLSLFEDGIEKVKLG
+545 SLSLFEDGIEKVKIG
-560 TTTLDE
+560 VTTLDE

-571 QIPEEYT
+571 QIPEEYN

>member
-1 MEAKEILNLLVNTQ
+1 MEPKEILDLLVKNQ
-15 YITLD
+15 YITIED
-20 DCKLALSST
+20 SKLSLSST
-29 NDDATIAIDY
+29 NDDPAIAIDY

-58 LGVPYFDL
+58 FNVPYFDL
-66 NTFLPSKDDV
+66 NTFIPSKDEV

-81 AVAKELRLVY
+81 AVAKELRLIY
-91 FKDLSDKIQIAS
+91 FKDLADKIQIAS
-103 DNQVVLSGN
+103 DNKVVLKGN
-112 AKLIVRKSEKTGL
+112 AKLIVKKSEKGGF
-125 IGGKKEIKEEKD
+125 IGGKKEITEEKD

-148 PIEFGYSLTQDID
+148 PVEFGYSLTQDID
-161 RCLLSYKAPLA
+161 KSLLSYKTPLS

-211 DKSVRIRFRID
+211 DKGVRIRFRID
-222 GMLQEVGKIPLS
+222 GMLQEVGKIPLA

-287 LRVLANTLSNITLE
+287 LRVLANTLSNITLD
-301 TLGLNE
+301 TLGLND
-307 RNIKILRKASQKPF
+307 RNIKILRRASQKPF

-363 SGVNHIQV
+363 NGVNHIQV
-371 NKETD
+371 NKETE

-417 LFSTVHANDAEST
+417 LFSTVHANDAQST

-459 ICSSCV
+459 ICPACV
-465 YTYSVK
+465 YTYSVN
-471 RSELEQTV
+471 RSEIEETV
-479 GASLKRFFPEEKLNL
+479 GVSLKKFFHEDKLTL
-494 YRGKGCANCGFTGYK
+494 YRGKGCSNCGFTGYK
-509 SRSGVYQLIEMSEE
+509 GRSGLYQLIEMSEE
-523 LRELVLHKPTSDD
+523 LREAVLHKPTSDD
-536 IAKIARKQG
+536 IDKLSRNQG
-545 SLSLFEDGIEKVKLG
+545 TLSLFEDGIEKVKIG
-560 TTTLDE
+560 VTTLDE

-571 QIPEEYT
+571 QIPEEYN

>member
-1 MEAKEILNLLVNTQ
+1 MKPKEILDLLVNTQ
-15 YITLD
+15 YITKD
-20 DCKLALSST
+20 DCKLSLSST
-29 NDDATIAIDY
+29 NEDPAIAIDY

-44 IITYDIIGQALAES
+44 IITYDIIGQALAEN
-58 LGVPYFDL
+58 LKVPYFDL
-66 NTFLPSKDDV
+66 NTFLPSKEDV

-81 AVAKELRLVY
+81 AVAKELRLIY
-91 FKDLSDKIQIAS
+91 FKDLPDKIQIAS
-103 DNQVVLSGN
+103 DNQVVLNGN
-112 AKLIVRKSEKTGL
+112 AKLIVKKSEKAGL
-125 IGGKKEIKEEKD
+125 IGGKKEVVEEKN
-137 LEQELIKLFQK
+137 LEQELIKLFKK
-148 PIEFGYSLTQDID
+148 PVEFGYSLTQDID
-161 RCLLSYKAPLA
+161 RSLLSYKAPLS
-172 SRFIS
+172 SRFVS

-192 IIEEALEERV
+192 IIEEALDERV

-211 DKSVRIRFRID
+211 DKIVRVRFRID

-242 IKVNAQ
+242 IKVNSQ

-261 IRFQKDKSIT
+261 IRFEKDNSVT

-287 LRVLANTLSNITLE
+287 LRILANTLSNINLE

-307 RNIKILRKASQKPF
+307 RNIKMLRMAAQKPF
-321 GMILVTGP
+321 GMVLVTGP

-363 SGVNHIQV
+363 NGVNHIQV

-376 LTFARGLRSILRQDP
+376 LTFAKGLRSILRQDP

-417 LFSTVHANDAEST
+417 LFSTVHANDAQST

-449 LIVAQRLVRK
+449 LIIAQRLVRK
-459 ICSSCV
+459 ICSACV
-465 YTYSVK
+465 YTYNVN
-471 RSELEQTV
+471 RSELEQTL
-479 GASLKRFFPEEKLNL
+479 GASLQNFFTEEKLTL
-494 YRGKGCANCGFTGYK
+494 YRGKGCPNCGFTGYK
-509 SRSGVYQLIEMSEE
+509 GRSGIYQLIEMSEE
-523 LRELVLHKPTSDD
+523 LRELLLHKPTSDD
-536 IAKIARKQG
+536 IEKIARKQG
-545 SLSLFEDGIEKVKLG
+545 SLSMFDDGIEKVKLG
-560 TTTLDE
+560 ITTLDE

>member
-1 MEAKEILNLLVNTQ
+1 MEAKEILDLLVNTQ
-15 YITLD
+15 YITSD

-29 NDDATIAIDY
+29 NDDPAIAIDY
-39 LVQNN
+39 LVQNS

-66 NTFLPSKDDV
+66 NTFLPSKEDV
-76 TKIPE
+76 MKIPE
-81 AVAKELRLVY
+81 AVARELRLVY
-91 FKDLSDKIQIAS
+91 FKDLPDKIQIAS
-103 DNQVVLSGN
+103 DNQVVLKGN
-112 AKLIVRKSEKTGL
+112 AKLIVKKATKGGL

-148 PIEFGYSLTQDID
+148 PIEFGYALTQDID
-161 RCLLSYKAPLA
+161 RSLLSYKAPLA
-172 SRFIS
+172 SRFVS

-211 DKSVRIRFRID
+211 DKSVRVRFRID

-234 YYENILNL
+234 YYENVLNL

-261 IRFQKDKSIT
+261 IRFQKDKSVT
-271 DVRVSIIPTVY
+271 DVRVSILPTVY
-282 GEKIV
+282 GEKIA
-287 LRVLANTLSNITLE
+287 LRVLTNSLSGITLE

-307 RNIKILRKASQKPF
+307 RNIKILRRASQKPF
-321 GMILVTGP
+321 GMVLVTGP

-363 SGVNHIQV
+363 TGVNHIQV

-417 LFSTVHANDAEST
+417 LFSTVHANDGEST

-459 ICSSCV
+459 ICPACV
-465 YTYSVK
+465 YTYSVN
-471 RSELEQTV
+471 RTELEQTV
-479 GASLKRFFPEEKLNL
+479 GFSLKKFFPEDKLTL

-509 SRSGVYQLIEMSEE
+509 SRSGIYQLIEMSEE

-536 IAKIARKQG
+536 IAKISRKQG

-560 TTTLDE
+560 VTTLDE

>member
-1 MEAKEILNLLVNTQ
+1 MDAKEILDLLVNTQ
-15 YITLD
+15 YITAD

-29 NDDATIAIDY
+29 NDDSSIAIDY

-58 LGVPYFDL
+58 LGAPYFDL

-76 TKIPE
+76 MKIPE

-91 FKDLSDKIQIAS
+91 FKDLPDKIQIAS
-103 DNQVVLSGN
+103 DNQVVLGRN
-112 AKLIVRKSEKTGL
+112 AKFIVKKSEKSGL

-148 PIEFGYSLTQDID
+148 PVEFGYSLTQDID
-161 RCLLSYKAPLA
+161 RSLLSYKAPLA
-172 SRFIS
+172 SRFVS

-211 DKSVRIRFRID
+211 DKSVRVRFRID

-234 YYENILNL
+234 FYENVLNL

-261 IRFQKDKSIT
+261 IRFQKDKTVT
-271 DVRVSIIPTVY
+271 DVRVSILPTVY

-287 LRVLANTLSNITLE
+287 MRVLANTLSGITLE
-301 TLGLNE
+301 TIGLNE
-307 RNIKILRKASQKPF
+307 RNTKIVRRASQKPF
-321 GMILVTGP
+321 GMVLVTGP
-329 TGSGKSTTLYSI
+329 TGSGKSTTLFSI
-341 LKTINDEG
+341 LQTINDEG

-363 SGVNHIQV
+363 NGVNHIQV
-371 NKETD
+371 NKETE
-376 LTFARGLRSILRQDP
+376 LTFAKGLRSILRQDP

-459 ICSSCV
+459 ICSACV
-465 YTYSVK
+465 YTYSVN
-471 RSELEQTV
+471 RSEIEQII
-479 GASLKRFFPEEKLNL
+479 GASLERLFPEDKITL
-494 YRGKGCANCGFTGYK
+494 YRGKGCANCGFTGYRG
-509 SRSGVYQLIEMSEE
+509 RSGIYQLIEMSEE
-523 LRELVLHKPTSDD
+523 LRELILHKPTSDD
-536 IAKIARKQG
+536 IAKISRKQG

-560 TTTLDE
+560 ITTLDE

>member
-465 YTYSVK
+465 YTYSVN